1 MRRWGFGMVSPTPD
15 SSPTARDALSSNETA
30 IIVLGHL
37 GSGLTPNGVGSDAFD
52 LICRPDPG
60 MAHSR
65 LKALASSDLI
75 GAWFQAPSQS
85 CPLAWPARHPS
96 GGKYERS
103 RRPTR

>member
-1 MRRWGFGMVSPTPD
+1 MTKEHSVCRTPIQ
-15 SSPTARDALSSNETA
+15 LSGVTVTPKTKIQGVTA

-65 LKALASSDLI
+65 LKGL
-75 GAWFQAPSQS
+75 GEQ
-85 CPLAWPARHPS
+85 
-96 GGKYERS
+96 
-103 RRPTR
+103 